1 MCLSE
6 IAEPQQ
12 GRDLAPWEFQAIKKY
27 LLVGRTPFGGT
38 KILLKTENYT
48 FIEIQFMAFWCM
60 VQKYGKSLLVE
71 INRILSTEMD
81 VLRVSA
87 RKSRMGRMKK

>member
-1 MCLSE
+1 
-6 IAEPQQ
+6 
-12 GRDLAPWEFQAIKKY
+12 
-27 LLVGRTPFGGT
+27 
-38 KILLKTENYT
+38 
-48 FIEIQFMAFWCM
+48 M